1 MEGKEAIIARII
13 GDAKNKAEVLLRDAD
28 TNVAESERE
37 AKEWIADY
45 LKAQRKLLA
54 EEAENVVTRRKTV
67 AELDCRKVALSAKQ
81 AVISEVFER
90 ALQSAESF
98 PEVKYLEIVEK
109 LCNENA
115 EEGDTLILAA
125 SAPLKE
131 ADIAK
136 LPVFKE
142 KKLKFGG
149 TCDKFRGGIMLVND
163 VCDKDL
169 SFKALLDNK
178 KDELEAEIAAALFA

>member
-149 TCDKFRGGIMLVND
+149 TSDKFRGGIMLVND

>member
-109 LCNENA
+109 LCKENA

-142 KKLKFGG
+142 KKLKFDG
-149 TCDKFRGGIMLVND
+149 TSDKFRGGIMLVND

-178 KDELEAEIAAALFA
+178 KGELEAEIAAALFA

>member
-1 MEGKEAIIARII
+1 M
-13 GDAKNKAEVLLRDAD
+13 
-28 TNVAESERE
+28 
-37 AKEWIADY
+37 
-45 LKAQRKLLA
+45 
-54 EEAENVVTRRKTV
+54 
-67 AELDCRKVALSAKQ
+67 
-81 AVISEVFER
+81 
-90 ALQSAESF
+90 
-98 PEVKYLEIVEK
+98 EK

-149 TCDKFRGGIMLVND
+149 TSDKFRGGIMLVND

>member
-45 LKAQRKLLA
+45 LKAQRKLL
-54 EEAENVVTRRKTV
+54 AENVVTRRKTV

-149 TCDKFRGGIMLVND
+149 TSDKFRGGIMLVND

>member
-131 ADIAK
+131 TDIAK

-149 TCDKFRGGIMLVND
+149 TSDKFRGGIMLVND

>member
-125 SAPLKE
+125 SAPLRE

-149 TCDKFRGGIMLVND
+149 TSDKFRGGIMLVND